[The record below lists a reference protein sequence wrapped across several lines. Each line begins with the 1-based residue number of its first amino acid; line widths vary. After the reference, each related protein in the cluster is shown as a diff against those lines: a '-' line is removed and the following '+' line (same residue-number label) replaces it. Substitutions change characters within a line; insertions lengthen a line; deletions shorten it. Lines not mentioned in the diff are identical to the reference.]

1 MPKPANTNEDDYMGV
16 VKALPCGC
24 CGAIGPSS
32 LHHIRKGQG
41 LSQRAPHF
49 LAIPLCWECHQG
61 DNGLHGSQVLLK
73 IYKTDELK
81 MLAATFAVV
90 FEAMRKTING

>member
-49 LAIPLCWECHQG
+49 LAIPLFWECHQG
-61 DNGLHGSQVLLK
+61 DNGIHGSAILVLRY
-73 IYKTDELK
+73 YKGHWYK
-81 MLAATFAVV
+81 PFACEVA
-90 FEAMRKTING
+90 FIRIC